1 MSENYIPLS
10 QINTYVFCQ
19 RRFYYE
25 SVEGH
30 QVINEHVEEGKIK
43 HARVD
48 TEMKDRSERDARVS
62 RRQYLASETLGV
74 SGYLDL
80 IEEKKGVT
88 YPVEYKKA
96 GTGDWLNDQVQLC
109 LQGMLIEESTG
120 IEVPHGY
127 IYYIGS
133 KRRRKVVFND
143 ELRQTSRDFVASAE
157 SLLQTRKIPE
167 PVHDNRCNGC
177 SVRKICLPDE
187 VAYLHELDDRPK
199 RIKPVLGIDNVL
211 YVDEPGC
218 TLKKTSERLLVV
230 KEGETIRDIPLI
242 HLGQVVLCGNISVT
256 TPVMQTLL
264 NEGIPIVYQSA
275 YGRYQGTLTPKISR
289 NSLLRVA
296 QHRVADDSEKCLALA
311 KAFVHGKL
319 TNMRM
324 MLQRRK
330 WRSDTNND
338 EGCDAEPETD
348 QIQASNGYPDIL
360 SSIDALAAMRRKI
373 PRAGGLPE
381 LLGIEG
387 NASAAYFQSFSAML
401 KPAMGFNFERRSR
414 RPPADPTN
422 ALLSF
427 AYSLLTADLIS
438 AIQMVGLDPYVGFF
452 HQQNYGRPC
461 LALDLMEEFRP
472 IIADSVAITL
482 INKRQ
487 IKPDDFTRSH
497 GGWFL
502 KDVARKR
509 FYAAYEGRKNETITH
524 PVFKYKIDFRRTIE
538 LQVRLL
544 AKYLMG
550 EIDTYTPLTVR

>member
-1 MSENYIPLS
+1 MSETYIPLS
-10 QINTYVFCQ
+10 QINTYVFCP

-30 QVINEHVEEGKIK
+30 QVINEHIEEGKIK

-48 TEMKDRSERDARVS
+48 TEMKDRSERGAKIS
-62 RRQYLASETLGV
+62 RRQYLASETLRV
-74 SGYLDL
+74 SGYVDM
-80 IEEKKGVT
+80 IEEKNGVP
-88 YPVEYKKA
+88 YPVEYKKS
-96 GTGDWLNDQVQLC
+96 GTGNWLNDQVQLC
-109 LQGMLIEESTG
+109 LQGLLIEESTG
-120 IEVPHGY
+120 VEVPHGY

-133 KRRRKVVFND
+133 KRRRKVVFDD
-143 ELRQTSRDFVASAE
+143 ELRQTSLDFVSKAE

-187 VAYLHELDDRPK
+187 VAFLHELDERPK
-199 RIKPVLGIDNVL
+199 QIKPVLGIDNVL
-211 YVDEPGC
+211 YVDESGC
-218 TLKKTSERLLVV
+218 TLKKTGERILVV

-264 NEGIPIVYQSA
+264 NEGIPLVYLSA
-275 YGRYQGTLTPKISR
+275 YGRYQGTLTPQISR

-296 QHRVADDSEKCLALA
+296 QHRVADDPERCLVLA
-311 KAFVHGKL
+311 KAFVHGKIA
-319 TNMRM
+319 NMRT

-330 WRSDTNND
+330 WRNRTPNNENPDSALQTN
-338 EGCDAEPETD
+338 EIETGD
-348 QIQASNGYPDIL
+348 GHTDIS
-360 SSIDALAAMRRKI
+360 SSIDGIMAMRQKI
-373 PRAGGLPE
+373 PKAEGLPE

-387 NASAAYFQSFSAML
+387 NASATYFQSFSAML
-401 KPAMGFNFERRSR
+401 KPALGFSFERRTR
-414 RPPADPTN
+414 RPPKDPTN

-438 AIQMVGLDPYVGFF
+438 AIQTVGLDPYVGFF

-472 IIADSVAITL
+472 IIADSVVITL

-487 IKPDDFTRSH
+487 IKPDDFMQSH

-502 KDVARKR
+502 NDAARKR
-509 FYAAYEGRKNETITH
+509 FYAAYEGRKNDTITH
-524 PVFKYKIDFRRTIE
+524 PVFKYKLNFRRAIE

-550 EIDTYTPLTVR
+550 EIETYTPLTIR

>member
-1 MSENYIPLS
+1 MSETYIPLS
-10 QINTYVFCQ
+10 QINTYVFCP

-43 HARVD
+43 HTRVD
-48 TEMKDRSERDARVS
+48 TEMKNRNERGVKVS
-62 RRQYLASETLGV
+62 RRQYLASDTLGV

-80 IEEKKGVT
+80 IEEKKGVPC
-88 YPVEYKKA
+88 PVEYKKA
-96 GTGDWLNDQVQLC
+96 GTGNWLNDQVQLC
-109 LQGMLIEESTG
+109 LQGMLIEESSGTA
-120 IEVPHGY
+120 VPHGY

-133 KRRRKVVFND
+133 KRRRKVVFDD
-143 ELRQTSRDFVASAE
+143 ELRQTSRDFVSDAE

-177 SVRKICLPDE
+177 SVRGICLPDE
-187 VAYLHELDDRPK
+187 VAYLNELDDRPK

-211 YVDEPGC
+211 YVDEQGC
-218 TLKKTSERLLVV
+218 ILKKTGERLLVV

-264 NEGIPIVYQSA
+264 NEGIPVVYLSA
-275 YGRYQGTLTPKISR
+275 YGRYQGVLTPQISR

-296 QHRVADDSEKCLALA
+296 QHRVADDPAKCLALA
-311 KAFVHGKL
+311 KAFVHGKIS
-319 TNMRM
+319 NMRL

-330 WRSDTNND
+330 WRDKT
-338 EGCDAEPETD
+338 ETDAEATAIE
-348 QIQASNGYPDIL
+348 ASIEGMRKMRGRLPKAEN
-360 SSIDALAAMRRKI
+360 LA
-373 PRAGGLPE
+373 E
-381 LLGIEG
+381 LLGLEG
-387 NASAAYFQSFSAML
+387 NASADYFRSFSSML
-401 KPAMGFNFERRSR
+401 NAEMGFSFEHRTR
-414 RPPADPTN
+414 RPPKDPTN

-427 AYSLLTADLIS
+427 AYSLLTADVIS
-438 AIQMVGLDPYVGFF
+438 AIQLVGLDPYVGFF
-452 HQQNYGRPC
+452 HQQTYGRPC

-472 IIADSVAITL
+472 IIADSVVVTL
-482 INKRQ
+482 INNRQ
-487 IKPDDFTRSH
+487 ITPNDFTQSH

-502 KDVARKR
+502 KDAARKK
-509 FYAAYEGRKNETITH
+509 FYATYEKRKNETITH
-524 PVFKYKIDFRRTIE
+524 PVFKYKISFRRALE

-550 EIDTYTPLTVR
+550 EIEAYTPLTVR